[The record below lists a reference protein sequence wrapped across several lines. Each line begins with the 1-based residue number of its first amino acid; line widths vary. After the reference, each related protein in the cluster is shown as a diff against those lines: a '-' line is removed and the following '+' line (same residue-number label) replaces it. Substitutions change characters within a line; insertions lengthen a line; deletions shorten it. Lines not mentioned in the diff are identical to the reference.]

1 MQNLVLFPYVHLHTT
16 TFRVWKNNIGERG
29 IKDFFRGG
37 NQRRGGL
44 FEKSR
49 GGDKYP
55 IENELLEHVAP
66 RQGNSLKNML
76 FPDKNTAID
85 VPPEIEK
92 LYQAFFSSSS
102 NNGKCAI
109 LSLVPNLYSKEVIA
123 KLFHCSRNFLDK
135 AKKASYFQQI
145 NQGNFTKSIRL

>member
-1 MQNLVLFPYVHLHTT
+1 MFTYTQLHSG
-16 TFRVWKNNIGERG
+16 FGRIILARG
-29 IKDFFRGG
+29 GMKDIFRGG
-37 NQRRGGL
+37 NQRRGDYL
-44 FEKSR
+44 KR

-55 IENELLEHVAP
+55 IKNEFLEHVAP

-76 FPDKNTAID
+76 FPDKNTVID

-92 LYQAFFSSSS
+92 LYQVFFSSSS

>member
-1 MQNLVLFPYVHLHTT
+1 M
-16 TFRVWKNNIGERG
+16 G
-29 IKDFFRGG
+29 
-37 NQRRGGL
+37 RGGL
-44 FEKSR
+44 KIFLKGGGGIKEGGIKKGGLKR

-76 FPDKNTAID
+76 FPDKNIAID

-92 LYQAFFSSSS
+92 LYQALFSSSS
-102 NNGKCAI
+102 NKDKCAI
-109 LSLVPNLYSKEVIA
+109 LSLVPNLYSKEVIV

>member
-1 MQNLVLFPYVHLHTT
+1 MFTYTQLHSG
-16 TFRVWKNNIGERG
+16 FGRIILG
-29 IKDFFRGG
+29 
-37 NQRRGGL
+37 RGGL
-44 FEKSR
+44 KIFLEGGIKEGVDYLKR
-49 GGDKYP
+49 VGGGDKYP

-92 LYQAFFSSSS
+92 LYQALFSSSS
-102 NNGKCAI
+102 NKDKCAI
-109 LSLVPNLYSKEVIA
+109 LSLVPNLYSKEVIV